1 MAKGY
6 FSEGVTD
13 QWIKVR
19 VMNFNEAHVIAT
31 VAEIFRGDHSG
42 VLVGIGDDA
51 AVVKTSPLSVIT
63 TDMAV
68 EGTHFNLE
76 WSGAFD
82 IGRKVTAANLADIY
96 AMGAT
101 PQYLVV
107 ALTLTGSETM
117 EWISDLAHG
126 IAHEAKS
133 CGVVVVGGDLTRG
146 VIKVI
151 SITAIGEVEKPITR
165 SGAQLGDSI
174 YVTSLPGWSAA
185 GLAVIQK
192 DRLDDLAAYAV
203 EEFCAPNVDYSAASA
218 MADSGATA
226 MCDVSD
232 SLITQA
238 EQMALASGFG
248 FKFFKEAFI
257 ANPEFT
263 ALNELANKEGV
274 EVWQWIFAGGEDHV
288 FLATGVDLPGL
299 CVGEVVAGSGVTGL
313 EMKKAPD
320 TWRHFK

>member
-1 MAKGY
+1 
-6 FSEGVTD
+6 
-13 QWIKVR
+13 
-19 VMNFNEAHVIAT
+19 MNFDEAQVIAT
-31 VAEIFRGDHSG
+31 VAEIFRSDSAE

-76 WSGAFD
+76 WSGAFN
-82 IGRKVTAANLADIY
+82 IGRKITAANLADIY

-107 ALTLTGSETM
+107 ALTLTGTEEM
-117 EWISDLAHG
+117 DWIQDLAHG

-133 CGVVVVGGDLTRG
+133 CGARVVGGDLTRG
-146 VIKVI
+146 AIKVV

-165 SGAQLGDSI
+165 GGAKLGDSI
-174 YVTSLPGWSAA
+174 YLSALPGWSAA
-185 GLAVIQK
+185 GLAMIQK
-192 DRLDDLAAYAV
+192 DSLDDLEAYAV
-203 EEFCAPNVDYSAASA
+203 EEFCAPNVDYLAACA

-238 EQMALASGFG
+238 GQMAEAAGLAFN
-248 FKFFKEAFI
+248 FFSQSFTQS
-257 ANPEFT
+257 PEFV
-263 ALNELANKEGV
+263 ALNELANKNGFD
-274 EVWQWIFAGGEDHV
+274 VWQWIFAGGEDHV

-299 CVGEVVAGSGVTGL
+299 CVGKVVEGSGVTGL

-320 TWRHFK
+320 TWRHFN